1 MCIYSLFRVFPL
13 GNPFIGPV
21 NISRGRGRVWGGAHL
36 PKSEEG
42 RAEEEGTL
50 ASMTQKEVYI
60 CTVLSRVAAGRQT
73 LEGGQMSVCDGRL
86 V

>member
-1 MCIYSLFRVFPL
+1 M
-13 GNPFIGPV
+13 
-21 NISRGRGRVWGGAHL
+21 GGAHL

-50 ASMTQKEVYI
+50 ASMTQKEVYT

-73 LEGGQMSVCDGRL
+73 LEGGQM
-86 V
+86 

>member
-1 MCIYSLFRVFPL
+1 MHILSFQSFP
-13 GNPFIGPV
+13 IREPV
-21 NISRGRGRVWGGAHL
+21 HWPGEHLTWAGTSMGGVHL
-36 PKSEEG
+36 PKSEGG

>member
-1 MCIYSLFRVFPL
+1 M
-13 GNPFIGPV
+13 GGDEH
-21 NISRGRGRVWGGAHL
+21 WGGAHL

-50 ASMTQKEVYI
+50 ASMTQKEVYT